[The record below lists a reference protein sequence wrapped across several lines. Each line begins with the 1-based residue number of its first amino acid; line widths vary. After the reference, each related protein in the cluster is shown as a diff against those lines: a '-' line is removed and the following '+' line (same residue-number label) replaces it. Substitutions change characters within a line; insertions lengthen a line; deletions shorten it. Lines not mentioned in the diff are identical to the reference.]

1 MIGIVDVQQFMLTSV
16 KQIVNVLQFCVLIA
30 VLQCILVVCI
40 EDTGEALCLACIC
53 SRRLSAA
60 ADAAVGTSHD
70 FHEVELLFL
79 IADLRNQFIGIA
91 EAVCNCNTD
100 GQITCS
106 DFECLDTVQ
115 TTDTAFSD
123 SCHFGIGG
131 GSKDAADNSFGNAAG
146 NSEDNA
152 AAGVHIQRL
161 IRFRIGQ

>member
-1 MIGIVDVQQFMLTSV
+1 MNVEQIVRATLEEIIIDISEGRVLLRDLVLAGIVCF
-16 KQIVNVLQFCVLIA
+16 
-30 VLQCILVVCI
+30 
-40 EDTGEALCLACIC
+40 EDSLEALCLAGIAGG
-53 SRRLSAA
+53 RLSAA
-60 ADAAVGTSHD
+60 ADAAVGAGHD
-70 FHEVELLFL
+70 FDEVKVLFSALDLLDQL
-79 IADLRNQFIGIA
+79 VGIA
-91 EAVCNCNTD
+91 EAVGHCDAKVEVTGGNL
-100 GQITCS
+100 
-106 DFECLDTVQ
+106 ECLDAFQ

>member
-60 ADAAVGTSHD
+60 ADAAVGAGHD

-146 NSEDNA
+146 K
-152 AAGVHIQRL
+152 
-161 IRFRIGQ
+161 IGRASCRERV